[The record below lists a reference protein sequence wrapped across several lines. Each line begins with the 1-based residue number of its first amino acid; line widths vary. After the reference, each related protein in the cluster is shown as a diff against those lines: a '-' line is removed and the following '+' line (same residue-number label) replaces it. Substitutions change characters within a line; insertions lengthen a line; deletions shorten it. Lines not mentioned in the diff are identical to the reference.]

1 MIARESK
8 YITTMANSN
17 KQNAI
22 QLKAKLDGFNELSD
36 EVYQKILNA
45 LEEHSTM
52 PGFTKD
58 NKLKVAMFDAKNY
71 DLDAFRQAN
80 NKEIEL
86 LAHQVPLDQ
95 RTAMLAKGSKVVC
108 VFVNDS
114 LDKSVIKI
122 LKKLGVELIALR
134 CAGFNNVDLEQC
146 KKDAIDVVRVP
157 AYSPQAVA
165 EHSVALMLML
175 NRNLHKAYLRNRS
188 GQFVLDG
195 LVGFNMYQKTVGV
208 IGTGK
213 IGKCVIDILLGF
225 GCKILAYDKFP
236 NPELASNN
244 HIEYTELP
252 GLLAKSDI
260 ITLHA
265 PLVEETYH
273 CIDDTAINTMQDG
286 VMIIN
291 TSRGGLI
298 DTKAL
303 IRGLKTG
310 KISSAG
316 LDVYEEEAGIFFKDM
331 SNQILNDDVFA
342 RLLSF
347 SNVVVTSHQAFLTQE
362 ALSNIAETTIS
373 NILEYKDG
381 KKGQQLTNNLIE

>member
-1 MIARESK
+1 
-8 YITTMANSN
+8 MAHSN

-22 QLKAKLDGFNELSD
+22 QLKAKLNSFDELTD
-36 EVYQKILNA
+36 EVYQKVLDA
-45 LEEHSTM
+45 LEEHSLT

-71 DLDAFRQAN
+71 DLEAFRQVN
-80 NKEIEL
+80 NKEIEFQ
-86 LAHQVPLDQ
+86 AHQVALNE
-95 RTAMLAKGSKVVC
+95 RTAVLAKGSKVVC

-114 LDKSVIKI
+114 VDKAVVNI
-122 LKKLGVELIALR
+122 LKTLGVELIALR

-146 KKDAIDVVRVP
+146 KKNDIDVVRVP

-165 EHSVALMLML
+165 EHTVALMLML

-213 IGKCVIDILLGF
+213 IGQCVIDILLGF
-225 GCKILAYDKFP
+225 GCKILAYDIFP
-236 NPELASNN
+236 NPELTSNN
-244 HIEYTELP
+244 HIEYVALTN
-252 GLLAKSDI
+252 LLANSDI

-265 PLVEETYH
+265 PLVQDTYH
-273 CIDDTAINTMQDG
+273 CIDDDAIQSMRDG

-310 KISSAG
+310 KVSSAG

-331 SNQILNDDVFA
+331 SNQILNDDVLA
-342 RLLSF
+342 RLISF
-347 SNVVVTSHQAFLTQE
+347 SNVVVTSHQAFLTHE
-362 ALSNIAETTIS
+362 ALSNIAETTIN
-373 NILEYKDG
+373 NILAYKNG
-381 KKGQQLTNNLIE
+381 KRGQELPNNLIE